1 MKILSI
7 DTASNLCTVAILDD
21 NKCKEEIIVD
31 DARNHSEKIMP
42 VIEEAFT
49 KTNLKLTDMDLI
61 VCDKGP
67 GSFTGI
73 RIGVG
78 TVLAFQD
85 SLNIPCIGIS
95 SLESLAYNVENSGI
109 ICSLIDAK
117 NNNVYFGLFEKKT
130 TYKKIEEF
138 SFKTI
143 YEAIY
148 ILAKKGVLYFD
159 LNPKNIIITN
169 TFSGK
174 LNGNNHVIRN
184 IQVPDNYKAVF
195 YNLSGSI
202 CNLTIEN
209 YSQNIIN
216 GNNTFGFIS
225 NGNSTSIIDN
235 VHIKNANIYAT
246 DISENAIEIA
256 NKIILSSS
264 VATRS
269 TIVFYLLLCCFLH
282 HSYTSFILI
291 P

>member
-7 DTASNLCTVAILDD
+7 DTASNLCTVAILED
-21 NKCKEEIIVD
+21 NQCKEEIIVD

-42 VIEEAFT
+42 VIEEAFS

-143 YEAIY
+143 YEAIS
-148 ILAKKGVLYFD
+148 ILEKYNNITFVGDGSVTYKELLKSKFS
-159 LNPKNIIITN
+159 NCIFCNKN
-169 TFSGK
+169 
-174 LNGNNHVIRN
+174 
-184 IQVPDNYKAVF
+184 
-195 YNLSGSI
+195 NLSSFSLGLAGLNAYKNNIDTS
-202 CNLTIEN
+202 LMPL
-209 YSQNIIN
+209 YLRKSQAERSLEEK
-216 GNNTFGFIS
+216 S
-225 NGNSTSIIDN
+225 N
-235 VHIKNANIYAT
+235 
-246 DISENAIEIA
+246 
-256 NKIILSSS
+256 
-264 VATRS
+264 
-269 TIVFYLLLCCFLH
+269 
-282 HSYTSFILI
+282 
-291 P
+291 